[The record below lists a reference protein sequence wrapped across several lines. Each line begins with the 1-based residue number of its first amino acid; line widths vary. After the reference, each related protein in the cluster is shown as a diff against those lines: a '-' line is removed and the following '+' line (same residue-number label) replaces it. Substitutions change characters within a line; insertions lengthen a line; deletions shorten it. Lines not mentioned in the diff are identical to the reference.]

1 MKKPI
6 VVKIGGSTLGAHD
19 TTLEDLVTLQKR
31 NVSVVIVHGGAKAIS
46 DWLSRMGIISSFVNG
61 LRVTDEKSL
70 EVVTAVLAG
79 LVNKELVAAIESLG
93 GRAIGM
99 SGVDGGL
106 IQAQIRNSELG
117 YVGEVVKVNVA
128 PLKAIVEAGYI
139 PVIAPVSL
147 SSREESEKGIKLL
160 NVNGD
165 TIAGEIA
172 AALNAEK
179 LIFLTDVSGLCDRE
193 GKLIPYLTAAEA
205 DTLATSGVTSGGMA
219 VKMEACLK
227 ALAKVP
233 VIRIINGKVP
243 HILLSEVEGKAEG
256 TTITRR

>member
-31 NVSVVIVHGGAKAIS
+31 NVSVVVVHGGAKAIS
-46 DWLSRMGIISSFVNG
+46 DWLSRMGIVSSFVNG

-93 GRAIGM
+93 GKAIGM
-99 SGVDGGL
+99 SGVDGSL
-106 IQAQIRNSELG
+106 VQAQIRTPELG
-117 YVGEVVKVNVA
+117 YVGEVVKVNA
-128 PLKAIVEAGYI
+128 ALLKAIMEVGYI

-147 SSREESEKGIKLL
+147 SSPEESEKGIKLL

-179 LIFLTDVSGLCDRE
+179 LIFLTDVPGLCDRE
-193 GKLIPYLTAAEA
+193 GKLIPYLTVAEA
-205 DTLATSGVTSGGMA
+205 DTLATSGVTSGGMV